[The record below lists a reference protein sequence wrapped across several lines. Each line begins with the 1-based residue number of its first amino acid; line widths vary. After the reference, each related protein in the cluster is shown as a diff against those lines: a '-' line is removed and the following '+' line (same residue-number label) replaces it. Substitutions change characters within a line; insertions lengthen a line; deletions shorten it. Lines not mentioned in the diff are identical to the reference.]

1 MAAQD
6 DSIKAR
12 MTCIGQSN
20 LCASAE
26 YVHFQCTHQPI
37 HGAHVCSLQVIQRSL
52 LLTSRAV
59 VVRDSLF
66 YRLGLL
72 QVMRAFVSYIDPL
85 IIFYGIY
92 TLHFIEVSA
101 KINTTISCIEF
112 LSDFPRKY
120 HERTDFDN

>member
-52 LLTSRAV
+52 LLSPRAV
-59 VVRDSLF
+59 VGFL
-66 YRLGLL
+66 
-72 QVMRAFVSYIDPL
+72 YIYFMSHQKQL
-85 IIFYGIY
+85 
-92 TLHFIEVSA
+92 
-101 KINTTISCIEF
+101 F
-112 LSDFPRKY
+112 LSHLSHVWRIDRLLV
-120 HERTDFDN
+120 